1 MKKSFIG
8 RSTGSPNQLP
18 DLGNKE
24 VRNMSSS
31 MVFSQPLTRSRLSE
45 EIVTIIQKQIMSGTI
60 TPGSK
65 LPTER
70 EMAESFQV
78 NRATVREALRKL
90 ENLELIDIR
99 HGDGVYAKNFLE
111 SGNFDLIKAALAD
124 DGSNEI
130 IINVLE
136 VRRIT
141 VPEMAFLAAQRRK
154 EADLAALEEVIFHPS
169 LTVQE
174 QDIKVHEIIA
184 HATRNL
190 VYTVML
196 NFFNQFT
203 RRYNYLYFNS
213 EKNLE
218 RSRRFHR
225 DILKA
230 ISLQKPKDARKIMS
244 DVLLYAE
251 DAVRA
256 TLAGRQPQA

>member
-1 MKKSFIG
+1 
-8 RSTGSPNQLP
+8 
-18 DLGNKE
+18 
-24 VRNMSSS
+24 
-31 MVFSQPLTRSRLSE
+31 
-45 EIVTIIQKQIMSGTI
+45 
-60 TPGSK
+60 
-65 LPTER
+65 
-70 EMAESFQV
+70 MAESFQV

-111 SGNFDLIKAALAD
+111 SGNFDLIKAALAE
-124 DGSNEI
+124 DGNNETI
-130 IINVLE
+130 LSVLE

-154 EADLAALEEVIFHPS
+154 DDDLAALEQIITHPN

-213 EKNLE
+213 RKNLE

-225 DILKA
+225 DIFKA
-230 ISLQKPKDARKIMS
+230 ISQKKPKEARRIMS

-256 TLAGRQPQA
+256 SLADGQPQP